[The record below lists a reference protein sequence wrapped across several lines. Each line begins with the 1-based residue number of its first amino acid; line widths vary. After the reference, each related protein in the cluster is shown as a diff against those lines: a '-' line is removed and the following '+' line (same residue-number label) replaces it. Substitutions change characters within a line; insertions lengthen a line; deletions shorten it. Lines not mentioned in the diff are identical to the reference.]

1 MLSLIFH
8 SSHQKSKLTSFILCC
23 SLLHKNVPNRQLYR
37 WSRMVTRKYSLNSNA
52 AGNLNKNSF
61 ISVLERPCYSEEI
74 PTYQCHLLLTCLVNC
89 QTQSTNWIKTGE
101 RSASV
106 WFLSPWP
113 IRLKKW
119 QKSGQSVMKL
129 DRPPHLK
136 GRLKCQ
142 KCTNVGLPAGSGDR
156 SSATLSQAAP
166 RSREWCGSNHPAW
179 AWPRRWAGLCGPNRR
194 YSAPPPRFSQTLPCL
209 RSAVLLLGSAT
220 NTRNLVKR
228 LFSPPPHSSPR
239 SQSH

>member
-1 MLSLIFH
+1 MWLSWHWKHNKLILLTDFLLH
-8 SSHQKSKLTSFILCC
+8 ALSNISLMSHQKSKLTSFILCC

-52 AGNLNKNSF
+52 AGNLNKNRF

-74 PTYQCHLLLTCLVNC
+74 PTLQCHLLLTCLVNC

-113 IRLKKW
+113 TRLKKW
-119 QKSGQSVMKL
+119 QKWGQSVMKL

-136 GRLKCQ
+136 GRLKRQ
-142 KCTNVGLPAGSGDR
+142 KVHECWFTSWKRWPKLSHSF
-156 SSATLSQAAP
+156 SSSTSKP
-166 RSREWCGSNHPAW
+166 RMVR
-179 AWPRRWAGLCGPNRR
+179 
-194 YSAPPPRFSQTLPCL
+194 
-209 RSAVLLLGSAT
+209 
-220 NTRNLVKR
+220 
-228 LFSPPPHSSPR
+228 
-239 SQSH
+239 